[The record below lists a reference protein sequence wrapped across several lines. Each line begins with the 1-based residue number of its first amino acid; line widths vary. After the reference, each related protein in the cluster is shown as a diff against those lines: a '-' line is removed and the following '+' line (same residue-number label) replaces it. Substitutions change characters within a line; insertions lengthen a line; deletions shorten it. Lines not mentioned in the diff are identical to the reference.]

1 MLIEEYF
8 VHLERAFASCLYM
21 TQTTLTKEK
30 RALHIGFIKGTATF
44 TQGIQLFLMEFV
56 RTEPRLVKTKYR
68 YHCQNTKGNLL
79 FRYDNAPHHRIST
92 FPHHKHV
99 RTTVRGERIIPGEPP
114 TIETILSEITELI
127 EQSPSR

>member
-8 VHLERAFASCLYM
+8 VHLERTFASCLYM
-21 TQTTLTKEK
+21 TQTTLTKER

-44 TQGIQLFLMEFV
+44 TQEIRLFLMEFV

-68 YHCQNTKGNLL
+68 YHCQNAKGNLL
-79 FRYDNAPHHRIST
+79 FRYDNAPHHRTST

-99 RTTVRGERIIPGEPP
+99 RTAVQGERIVAGEPP
-114 TIETILSEITELI
+114 TIEAVLSEITEFI